1 MTIKTLFASATA
13 TGLAFAVTTATAQVL
28 GGTMYVSDG
37 VRVMSDTEA
46 VMTGQANAFTLMCPG
61 HQMRN
66 FYDAKP
72 DRAVIRLHFNTRTE
86 FEAGIESVLSYITR
100 ENAHDF
106 YPNFNTGLIDG
117 RGRLTGAANT
127 RDLLEKWEAL
137 MEGPDPVPAASLRET
152 DVIRRAANY
161 AENHCFG
168 RF

>member
-1 MTIKTLFASATA
+1 MKKIFTSAMAGLAFTATSATA
-13 TGLAFAVTTATAQVL
+13 QDL
-28 GGTMYVSDG
+28 GGAMYVSDS
-37 VRVMSDTEA
+37 VKVMGDTEA

-61 HQMRN
+61 YQMRN
-66 FYDAKP
+66 FYDATP

-127 RDLLEKWEAL
+127 GDLLEKWEAL
-137 MEGPDPVPAASLRET
+137 LEGPDPVPAASLRGT